1 MVKSRVAIFQ
11 TGKSP
16 NEEEIREK
24 VRAAVEAVGGM
35 GRFVKSGDLVIIKPN
50 LVISMAADTGATVDW
65 RVTRAVSDLVKEQGG
80 RAVIGESCG
89 TGGDTEKV
97 FQKTGHA
104 SLRERGYEVVDFK
117 KIENVEVSIP
127 NARVI
132 QKVQIPVL
140 VKQADVIIN
149 IPKIKTHDQIPMSG
163 ALKNMKGALAE
174 KEKNRLHKDGL
185 NQGVAEI
192 NAFLRPKLV
201 VFDGIIAQEGLGPV
215 FGDPVEMDLI
225 IAADDQVAVDTVVCH
240 IMEIDPRQVLCI
252 RYAEEMGL
260 GTGDLEKIEII
271 GKRIHDV
278 KRRFKSPE
286 EDIKKIEVPGFQL
299 LFNETSCTGC
309 RNTMYSVI
317 KDMQTKG
324 MLEYLKGVKVVAGAM
339 EELPDLDRK
348 DMVLVG
354 ACTAKL
360 KKEGIRFAPGCPPR
374 NYWVIEAITGTGQR
388 SRGADFR
395 SKAEK

>member
-1 MVKSRVAIFQ
+1 MAKSRVAIFK
-11 TGKSP
+11 TGKNP
-16 NEEEIREK
+16 GEEEIREK
-24 VRAAVEAVGGM
+24 VREAVAAVGGM
-35 GRFVKSGDLVIIKPN
+35 EKFVKRGDLTIIKPN
-50 LVISMAADTGATVDW
+50 LVISMGSETGATVDW
-65 RVTRAVSDLVKEQGG
+65 RVSRAVADLVREQGG

-97 FQKTGHA
+97 FQNTGHA
-104 SLRERGYEVVDFK
+104 RLRDRGYEVVDFK
-117 KIENVEVSIP
+117 KIENVEMTIP
-127 NARVI
+127 NAQVI
-132 QKVQIPVL
+132 RKVMIPTL

-192 NAFLRPKLV
+192 NALLRPKLV
-201 VFDGIIAQEGLGPV
+201 VVDGIIAQEGLGPV

-225 IAADDQVAVDTVVCH
+225 MAGEDSVAVDTVICN
-240 IMEIDPRQVLCI
+240 IMEIDPKQVLCI
-252 RYAEEMGL
+252 RFAEEMGL
-260 GTGDLEKIEII
+260 GTGDLSKIEII
-271 GKRIHDV
+271 GKKINEV
-278 KRRFKSPE
+278 KRRFKSAE

-324 MLEYLKGVKVVAGAM
+324 LLDYLKGLTVVAGAM
-339 EELPDLDRK
+339 EQLPDLDPRS
-348 DMVLVG
+348 MVLVG

-374 NYWVIEAITGTGQR
+374 NYWVIEAITGAAQQ

-395 SKAEK
+395 SNVEK